1 MTDDKEI
8 PPEKDG
14 EYSQMP
20 GEGLQLQPTTTTD
33 SMRYPSMTKRLTIML
48 SLYVAMFLVSL
59 VSTGLTPETKEI
71 LIPSR
76 TD

>member
-1 MTDDKEI
+1 
-8 PPEKDG
+8 
-14 EYSQMP
+14 
-20 GEGLQLQPTTTTD
+20 
-33 SMRYPSMTKRLTIML
+33 ML